1 LEPENGTI
9 GVFCHEFGHALG
21 LPDLYD
27 TDGSSE
33 GIGEWGLM
41 AGGGWCYRTGDP
53 LGSSPS
59 HFTAWSK
66 ERLGWLEPIV
76 VTGNVMQI
84 EIPPAESSP
93 IAYRLWT
100 NGQTGGEYFLVENR
114 QNLGFDAG
122 LTRRQKDFS
131 LTDSYGLL
139 IYHVD
144 NSGRQSNENR
154 RIIDVE
160 EASPYILNGQGI
172 EQLDLKRILPTHEF
186 LFNGNRGDNGDPF
199 PGFSQINNDATD
211 YVGERDLGV
220 FDENSIPN
228 SKSNNG
234 FPTSVAV
241 TNIRLSGQNILA
253 DFFVEPV
260 TSVENP
266 ETEESSFPGD
276 FVLQQ
281 NYPNPFNPA
290 TTIDITVP
298 VSASN
303 VRVQLEIFNLAGQ
316 RVRLLLDEVK
326 VPGKYSVSWN
336 GISDKGET
344 VASGIYLYQITAG
357 SFFQIRKMI
366 FMR

>member
-1 LEPENGTI
+1 
-9 GVFCHEFGHALG
+9 
-21 LPDLYD
+21 
-27 TDGSSE
+27 
-33 GIGEWGLM
+33 M
-41 AGGGWCYRTGDP
+41 GWI
-53 LGSSPS
+53 
-59 HFTAWSK
+59 
-66 ERLGWLEPIV
+66 EPIM

-84 EIPPAESSP
+84 EIPPIESNP

-122 LTRRQKDFS
+122 LTRRQKDFGLS
-131 LTDSYGLL
+131 DSYGLV
-139 IYHVD
+139 IYHID
-144 NSGRQSNENR
+144 NSGRQRNENR
-154 RIIDVE
+154 RVIDVE
-160 EASPYILNGQGI
+160 EASPYNLNNQAI
-172 EQLDLKRILPTHEF
+172 EQLDLERILPTHEF

-211 YVGERDLGV
+211 YIGARDLTT

-241 TNIRLSGQNILA
+241 TNIQLTGQNVLA

-260 TSVENP
+260 TSIENP
-266 ETEESSFPGD
+266 ETPESSFPGD
-276 FVLQQ
+276 FVLEQ

-290 TTIDITVP
+290 TNIEIAIP

-303 VRVQLEIFNLAGQ
+303 VRVQLDIFNLAGQ

-326 VPGKYSVSWN
+326 APGNYSFSWN
-336 GISDKGET
+336 GTSDKGET
-344 VASGIYLYQITAG
+344 VASGIYFYQIKAG
-357 SFFQIRKMI
+357 SFVQTRKMI